1 VRGAFQQGK
10 THHPTVAKYFHEQ
23 KYWQRLGIHADARPL
38 EERPW
43 KEAWE
48 YNIIMEEQHEAEK
61 PKPKPTTRRR

>member
-1 VRGAFQQGK
+1 
-10 THHPTVAKYFHEQ
+10 VAKYFHEQ

-48 YNIIMEEQHEAEK
+48 YGIIMEEQHEAEK